1 MTRKEEII
9 ARAEEAEKETT
20 FSDIVLEARGVCSA
34 FGIGYLEGAD
44 WADHTMIDKACEWLK
59 NHSRNDF
66 TTYNS
71 FGQPTFHKSRM
82 IKAFITAMEE

>member
-1 MTRKEEII
+1 MKRKEEII
-9 ARAEEAEKETT
+9 ARAKEAEKETT

-59 NHSRNDF
+59 DNLLDYWQQKVTNEEYFIENFRN
-66 TTYNS
+66 
-71 FGQPTFHKSRM
+71 
-82 IKAFITAMEE
+82 AMEE